1 MFCREVDRLHLSP
14 DNLPSFLRQQNLS
27 SSIFLPSG
35 FNPLQDTRDPEKT
48 SFSGIGIQFGQS
60 CPFIQT
66 TKNNSITRSHMSLL
80 QAKLKFL
87 SHCLYLFFFFPFPR
101 SFFRRMFAFFVLF
114 FLIVLPKIVLTT
126 KSQKIFSPHRL
137 SEPQH
142 EFLLPPSSRFH
153 SYFLSTE
160 IEQLRWLVGWGL
172 TQRWRRLLPL

>member
-87 SHCLYLFFFFPFPR
+87 SRCLYLFFFFSIPSLFLQKNVCIFCSFLFDCAAKNCLDNKIPEDLFPTQTLR
-101 SFFRRMFAFFVLF
+101 A
-114 FLIVLPKIVLTT
+114 TT
-126 KSQKIFSPHRL
+126 
-137 SEPQH
+137 
-142 EFLLPPSSRFH
+142 
-153 SYFLSTE
+153 
-160 IEQLRWLVGWGL
+160 
-172 TQRWRRLLPL
+172 